1 MIPSSQTSVVLHGLE
16 EDVSY
21 GVMIQG
27 VTADGQEGP
36 SSEPAFGTPLNRS
49 EYIWESLS
57 QFENRIMPRVYKRSI
72 THSTM
77 YQKAPFC

>member
-1 MIPSSQTSVVLHGLE
+1 MQVKSIAECSRLVLRWTLRTTNKHITGDYTEEMIPASQTSVVLHGLE

-27 VTADGQEGP
+27 VTADGQKGP

-49 EYIWESLS
+49 E
-57 QFENRIMPRVYKRSI
+57 
-72 THSTM
+72 
-77 YQKAPFC
+77 